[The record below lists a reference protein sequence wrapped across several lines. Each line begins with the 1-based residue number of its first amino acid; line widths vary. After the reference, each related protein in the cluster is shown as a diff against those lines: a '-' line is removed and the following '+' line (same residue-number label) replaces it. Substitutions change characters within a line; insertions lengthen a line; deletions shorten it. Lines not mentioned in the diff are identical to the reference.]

1 MRIGNVQVH
10 GRVVLAPMAEYGNL
24 PFRLLAKE
32 FGAALVYTEMA
43 MARDVARGDRR
54 ELRLLRT
61 KPSER
66 PVAAQLCGREAA
78 DLIGAARVVE
88 SLGFDIVDLNLCCP
102 IARIV
107 KQRAGGALMAEPE
120 QVGRLVAAMA
130 AATRLPVTVKM
141 RSGVDAEH
149 INAIAISKVC
159 EEAGAAAVAFHPRT
173 VAEPFAGEADWPLIA
188 QVKQA
193 VRIPVIGSGD
203 IRTPLRV
210 KEMLDATGCDAVMVA
225 RGCLGRPWFFREAN
239 HLLNTGQPL
248 PAPSSAQIK
257 QIMMR
262 HFKLLKEHVGESQ
275 AVLLLRRHLP
285 YYARAMGRESD
296 FGKAV
301 RNVRTPC
308 QFEAAVR
315 EYL

>member
-1 MRIGNVQVH
+1 MKIGDVQVH

-43 MARDVARGDRR
+43 MAREVARRDRR

-61 KPSER
+61 KPAER

-78 DLIGAARVVE
+78 ELAEAARVVE
-88 SLGFDIVDLNLCCP
+88 SLGFDIVDLNVSCP
-102 IARIV
+102 IARIL
-107 KQRAGGALMAEPE
+107 KQGAGGALMAEPE
-120 QVGRLVAAMA
+120 AVGRLVAAMA
-130 AATRLPVTVKM
+130 AAMRLPVTVKI
-141 RSGVDAEH
+141 RSGAEAGH
-149 INAIAISKVC
+149 INAVEISRVC
-159 EEAGAAAVAFHPRT
+159 EGAGAAAIALHPRT
-173 VAEPFAGEADWPLIA
+173 VAEPFGGEADWPLIA

-203 IRTPLRV
+203 IRTPQRV
-210 KEMLDATGCDAVMVA
+210 REMLHATGCDAVMAA

-239 HLLNTGQPL
+239 HLLNTGRPL
-248 PAPSSAQIK
+248 PPPSAAQIK
-257 QIMMR
+257 QIMLR
-262 HFKLLKEHVGESQ
+262 HFKLLKEHAGESQ
-275 AVLLLRRHLP
+275 AALLLRRHLP
-285 YYARAMGRESD
+285 YYARAMGREGD

-301 RNVRTPC
+301 RNVRTARE
-308 QFEAAVR
+308 FEEAVR

>member
-1 MRIGNVQVH
+1 
-10 GRVVLAPMAEYGNL
+10 MAEYGNL

-43 MARDVARGDRR
+43 MARDVARRDRR

-61 KPSER
+61 KPAER

-78 DLIGAARVVE
+78 DLVEAARVVE
-88 SLGFDIVDLNLCCP
+88 SLGFDIVDLNVSCP
-102 IARIV
+102 IARIL
-107 KQRAGGALMAEPE
+107 KQGAGGALMAEPE
-120 QVGRLVAAMA
+120 EVGRLVTAMVGAA
-130 AATRLPVTVKM
+130 RLPVTVKI
-141 RSGVDAEH
+141 RSGPDAAH
-149 INAIAISKVC
+149 INAIAISKAC
-159 EEAGAAAVAFHPRT
+159 EAAGAAAVAFHPRT
-173 VAEPFAGEADWPLIA
+173 VAEPFSGEADWSLIA

-203 IRTPLRV
+203 IRTPHRV
-210 KEMLDATGCDAVMVA
+210 KEMLDATGCDAVMAA

-239 HLLNTGQPL
+239 HLLNTGRPL
-248 PAPSSAQIK
+248 PPPSPAQMK

-262 HFKLLKEHVGESQ
+262 HYKLLKEHAGESQ

-285 YYARAMGRESD
+285 YYARAMGRETD

-301 RNVRTPC
+301 RNVRTAREL
-308 QFEAAVR
+308 EAAVR
-315 EYL
+315 EHL